1 MICPFFSRISSYSVG
16 KSVIKFADRNRSDLV
31 SFLKK
36 PIDVTGALARARAPA
51 L

>member
-1 MICPFFSRISSYSVG
+1 MICPFFSRISSSYSVG

-36 PIDVTGALARARAPA
+36 PIDVTGALARAPA